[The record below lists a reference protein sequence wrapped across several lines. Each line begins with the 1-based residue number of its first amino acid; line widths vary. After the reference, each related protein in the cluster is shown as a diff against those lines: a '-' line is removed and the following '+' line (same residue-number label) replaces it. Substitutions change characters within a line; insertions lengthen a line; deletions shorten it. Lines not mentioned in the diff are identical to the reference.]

1 MFSSLR
7 CVVDQ
12 GQSEVGR
19 YYDPGTDQF
28 LSVDPDLA
36 ETGQPYAFTGDD
48 PLNATDPLGLW
59 KRDVVDQLEPTRY
72 TGSQAQGAQLLWLQT
87 VGASNIQVQPRFLG
101 GDRIPDFV
109 YSVPALRLTVLDE
122 VKAGTG
128 GKLNSRTRRQ
138 IANDVK
144 IRQSGSVNDVI
155 WDFYE
160 GTTGYQGPSH
170 GLEKALN
177 ENHINMRIHV
187 AAPPRDKPKSSG
199 LPVILS

>member
-1 MFSSLR
+1 
-7 CVVDQ
+7 V
-12 GQSEVGR
+12 
-19 YYDPGTDQF
+19 
-28 LSVDPDLA
+28 

-59 KRDVVDQLEPTRY
+59 KRYVVDQLESTQY
-72 TGSQAQGAQLLWLQT
+72 TGRQAEANQLLWLQT
-87 VGASNIQVQPRFLG
+87 IGASNIQVSPRFLG
-101 GDRIPDFV
+101 GARIPDFV
-109 YSVPALRLTVLDE
+109 YSVPTLHLTVLDE
-122 VKAGTG
+122 VKAGKG

-144 IRQSGSVNDVI
+144 IRQSGAVNDVI

-160 GTTGYQGPSH
+160 GTTGYQGPSD
-170 GLEKALN
+170 GLEKVLN

-187 AAPPRDKPKSSG
+187 AAPHRDKSKSSG